1 MNLQHRDYVEHG
13 WMTLR
18 AKLKEKNHRKW
29 KKKRRQNNAPHAPV
43 VIQANISET
52 QKEQIL
58 WDFHSRYLVVIR
70 FI

>member
-1 MNLQHRDYVEHG
+1 MNSQRRDYVEYG

-29 KKKRRQNNAPHAPV
+29 KEKTKQCPTPV

-52 QKEQIL
+52 QTEQIL